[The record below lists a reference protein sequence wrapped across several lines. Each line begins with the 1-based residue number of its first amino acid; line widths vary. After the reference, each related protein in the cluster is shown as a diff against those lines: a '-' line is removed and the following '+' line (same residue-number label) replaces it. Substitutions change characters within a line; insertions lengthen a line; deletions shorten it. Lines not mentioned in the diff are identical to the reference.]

1 MTIFSFLFF
10 RYYLFLAIL
19 DIIILKNKK
28 LLYMST
34 KDELT
39 VSLSKSMTINDIQKE
54 LKASN
59 IDFSA
64 AKKKSAWPVRL
75 PRRSRTLSRTA
86 SRHRLLPNA

>member
-54 LKASN
+54 LYS
-59 IDFSA
+59 
-64 AKKKSAWPVRL
+64 
-75 PRRSRTLSRTA
+75 
-86 SRHRLLPNA
+86 